1 MLTPRGKHHK
11 HRRVLWQVT
20 VVLAS
25 TFQGTR
31 LGYAGGDGVAVPG
44 CPWPS
49 FPSTRHTSSAHQV
62 YGQLSFSSASRNL
75 QRDVNLRP
83 TDCSMH
89 KSILR
94 HVNLV
99 LVMQKNVPSIFSVF
113 CTSSLLE
120 TRCKKS
126 AKRAQIGEKTQTGGK
141 FKNRHQMMV
150 LPWAHFEETYFG
162 KGLKLHFK
170 RVKDVMQK
178 SNDYLEAT
186 GWMNAH
192 SPIRRTNP

>member
-1 MLTPRGKHHK
+1 M
-11 HRRVLWQVT
+11 
-20 VVLAS
+20 VLAS

-99 LVMQKNVPSIFSVF
+99 LVMQKNVPSIFRFSAPHPCWKRDVKNPQKELKSV
-113 CTSSLLE
+113 
-120 TRCKKS
+120 RKH
-126 AKRAQIGEKTQTGGK
+126 KRAQI
-141 FKNRHQMMV
+141 
-150 LPWAHFEETYFG
+150 
-162 KGLKLHFK
+162 
-170 RVKDVMQK
+170 QK
-178 SNDYLEAT
+178 PSPNDGPALGT
-186 GWMNAH
+186 F
-192 SPIRRTNP
+192 